1 MVIGQKI
8 PVSIFEEGTREVYI
22 RAINEYC
29 GVFWGFFF
37 FFTLCKVLFLS
48 HLTKGT
54 MKEILYGALFWYHI
68 PEKGSGIINKS
79 VTP

>member
-29 GVFWGFFF
+29 GVVLVFF

-48 HLTKGT
+48 RLTKGT
-54 MKEILYGALFWYHI
+54 LKEILHGALFWYHI
-68 PEKGSGIINKS
+68 PEKGSDIINKS

>member
-1 MVIGQKI
+1 M
-8 PVSIFEEGTREVYI
+8 SIV
-22 RAINEYC
+22 
-29 GVFWGFFF
+29 GFFVFCF
-37 FFTLCKVLFLS
+37 FFNLCKVLFLS
-48 HLTKGT
+48 HLTKGA